1 MKIKMGYPSFEAEI
15 DIVRKNRS
23 SIKEVKLDAVAIA
36 EEIIKIQEALE
47 LVYITD
53 EVMKY
58 IVEITTATRNYD
70 TVATGASPRGSIALA
85 QAACGLAI
93 LEGRNY
99 VVPDDVKRLAPYVL
113 AHRMIMKNRSGA
125 NGTTAEDAIND
136 ILNTVKV
143 PNVKG

>member
-1 MKIKMGYPSFEAEI
+1 MA
-15 DIVRKNRS
+15 
-23 SIKEVKLDAVAIA
+23 
-36 EEIIKIQEALE
+36 
-47 LVYITD
+47 
-53 EVMKY
+53 
-58 IVEITTATRNYD
+58 
-70 TVATGASPRGSIALA
+70 
-85 QAACGLAI
+85 

-143 PNVKG
+143 PKAKG